1 MKKANLSAS
10 VRDATRQAVRTIR
23 QEKSIPAILYGKN
36 IKNIN
41 LKIAEKNLTE
51 LLEKYGTNALINL
64 TIDDDKTILVFLKS
78 IQRHPVEENILHI
91 DFWKIDP
98 NKPLETE
105 IPVEPIGESPAVKE
119 LEGILVQSKNELQ
132 VSALPD
138 KLISQFNIDISVLKS
153 FEDKIQIKDIPLTDG
168 ITILNEP
175 EETIFSVQ
183 EPRSEEE
190 LAELEEKPNENIES
204 VAVEEKGKTEDEE
217 TTDETKDNTPIQ
229 QKAETKKTE

>member
-1 MKKANLSAS
+1 MKKANLDAS
-10 VRDATRQAVRTIR
+10 VREATRQAVSTLR

-36 IKNIN
+36 IKNIC
-41 LKIAEKNLTE
+41 LAITKKELTE
-51 LLEKYGTNALINL
+51 LLEKFGANALINL
-64 TIDDDKTILVFLKS
+64 TIGGDKTILVFLKS
-78 IQRHPVEENILHI
+78 IQKDPVTEQILHI

-105 IPVEPIGESPAVKE
+105 IPIETIGESPAIKE

-138 KLISQFNIDISVLKS
+138 KLIAQFDIDISVLKT
-153 FEDKIQIKDIPLTDG
+153 FEDKIQIKDIPLIEG

-190 LAELEEKPNENIES
+190 LAELEEKPEENIES
-204 VAVEEKGKTEDEE
+204 VAVEEKGKIEDEE
-217 TTDETKDNTPIQ
+217 TDETKESKNQEP
-229 QKAETKKTE
+229 ATKTNKSK